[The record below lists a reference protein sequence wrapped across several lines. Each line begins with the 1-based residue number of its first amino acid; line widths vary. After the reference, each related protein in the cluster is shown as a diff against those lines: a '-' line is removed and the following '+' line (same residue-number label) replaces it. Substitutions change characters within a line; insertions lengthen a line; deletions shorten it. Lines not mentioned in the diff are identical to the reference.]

1 MKPVSNAHVVVRSPQ
16 RGLLAVLVLAL
27 VTAGAGDALAQ
38 PRGGGGK
45 ADKGAKGDKGRSGG
59 DPGDAGDKKGG
70 KPKVFDFTGID
81 ISGRLRTPQLLY
93 FLDRAAEGGQD
104 GHPAK
109 QPTPGGAGQRLC
121 KFIELGGVHSRSGR
135 WCDASRSRRSRSSA
149 THSPYRLAR
158 GWAIRKKT

>member
-1 MKPVSNAHVVVRSPQ
+1 MVRSPQ

-93 FLDRAAEGGQD
+93 FLDRAAE
-104 GHPAK
+104 
-109 QPTPGGAGQRLC
+109 
-121 KFIELGGVHSRSGR
+121 ELER
-135 WCDASRSRRSRSSA
+135 ASLERRSFIPEMVRSIDEEQ
-149 THSPYRLAR
+149 L
-158 GWAIRKKT
+158 

>member
-93 FLDRAAEGGQD
+93 FLDRAAE
-104 GHPAK
+104 
-109 QPTPGGAGQRLC
+109 
-121 KFIELGGVHSRSGR
+121 ELER
-135 WCDASRSRRSRSSA
+135 ASLERRSFIPEMVRSIDEEQ
-149 THSPYRLAR
+149 L
-158 GWAIRKKT
+158 